1 MPNSAS
7 WFVKRRALYESKYVP
22 LNRMIGCLLFL
33 VSWFLVNGCQST
45 PETKVYRIGFSQCTG
60 GDEWRKTLLND
71 MKRELT
77 FHSNY
82 TLLYEDAGNSTAKQ
96 LAQVQSLVDRDI
108 DILVISPNE
117 TTPFTKVIE
126 AVFRKGIPVIL
137 LDRKIETES
146 YNAYIGGDNV
156 EIGRL
161 AGAFIGNHLKG
172 RGRVVEVWGLPSSSP
187 AQERHRGFREEL
199 KKYPNIQVVKE
210 LNGQWERDTV
220 RHVVASELNALKKAD
235 VLFAHNDVM
244 ALGAYAVCKQNG
256 IQNELEFVG
265 IDALPGPNAGMQA
278 ITDGILKASF
288 LYPTGGEEAIET
300 ATRILEGKS
309 VKREQILNSIQVDGS
324 NIRALKA
331 QSDKLLAQQLDIEKQ
346 SQSIDT
352 LTQTYTSQKN
362 RLYFTL
368 ACLLVVILLG
378 AWALYLFRSKQ
389 AAYRTLE
396 KQNQEIRDQKDK
408 IETVSQQARSATE
421 EKLRFYSY
429 ISHEFNTPLSLILTP
444 TEDLLSKKTVSPHD
458 LKSNLS
464 LVQKN
469 AYRLLRLIDQMLDL
483 RKTDAGKQQLHTS
496 EQDLTAFI
504 QDIVQDFKRKAEKQR
519 IDLQFIPAKPC
530 LPVWF
535 DTEKL
540 DKVIV
545 NLIANAF
552 KYTPKGGLIHVRLD
566 VLNSQVRIQVQ
577 DNGEGMTPDEQ
588 AHAFD
593 LFFSGTKSFNLSKG
607 LGLALSMEFIQLHQ
621 GEISVQSEKDKG
633 TTFTILLPL
642 GNVHLTAEEMNGP
655 PLRAGSQQASL
666 HQDLAGQP
674 AQTPH
679 RMLIDMDDDD
689 VPESG
694 PLLSN
699 QAGTLLVIEDNDDLR
714 TFLTTRLGSEF
725 AVVAENTGE
734 KGWERALEI
743 IPDLIISDIMLPG
756 MDGLQ
761 LTQRVKAD
769 LRTSHIPVILLTAKG
784 QMEQRIEGTRAG
796 ADAYVTKPFNT
807 TYLLEILRTT
817 LANREKWQR
826 RYASDFL
833 SQTTGTGNRQDKKF
847 LNELTGLIE
856 LHLTDPD
863 FGVEKLS
870 RDMGLSRV
878 QLYRKVQALLDMNV
892 IDYVAEIRL
901 KKAKRLLAESTKSMA
916 EIAYETGFNS
926 PAYFT
931 TFFKQHTQKT
941 PSEYRKLPVGV

>member
-1 MPNSAS
+1 MTFSLAKSTLRKKAFNGLLL
-7 WFVKRRALYESKYVP
+7 FV
-22 LNRMIGCLLFL
+22 GWCLLG
-33 VSWFLVNGCQST
+33 SCQS
-45 PETKVYRIGFSQCTG
+45 ETKTKTYRIGFSQCTG
-60 GDEWRKTLLND
+60 ADEWRKTMLSD

-77 FHSNY
+77 FHPNC
-82 TLLYEDAGNSTAKQ
+82 TLLYEDAGNSTARQ
-96 LAQVQSLVDRDI
+96 ISQINTLIDRGI
-108 DILVISPNE
+108 DLLIVSPNE
-117 TTPFTKVIE
+117 VAPFAKVIE
-126 AVFRKGIPVIL
+126 DVFKRGIPVIL

-161 AGAFIGNHLKG
+161 AGVFIGNHLRGK
-172 RGRVVEVWGLPSSSP
+172 GRVVEVWGLPSSSP
-187 AQERHRGFREEL
+187 AQERHRGLHEEL
-199 KKYPNIQVVKE
+199 AKYPGIRVVKE

-220 RHVVASELNALKKAD
+220 RRVVAAELSTLKEAD
-235 VLFAHNDVM
+235 LVFAHNDVM
-244 ALGAYAVCKQNG
+244 ALGAYAVCMQNG
-256 IQNELEFVG
+256 LQQNLDFVG

-300 ATRILEGKS
+300 ATRILAGKS
-309 VKREQILNSIQVDGS
+309 VKREQILNSIQIDGS

-331 QSDKLLAQQLDIEKQ
+331 QSDKLLAQQADIEKQ
-346 SQSIDT
+346 SQRIDA
-352 LTQTYTSQKN
+352 LTQTYASQKN
-362 RLYFTL
+362 TLYITL
-368 ACLLVVILLG
+368 ASLLVVMLLG

-396 KQNQEIRDQKDK
+396 NQNEEIRQQKDK
-408 IETVSQQARSATE
+408 IEAVSQQARLATE

-444 TEDLLSKKTVSPHD
+444 TEDLLTKKTVSTHD
-458 LKSNLS
+458 LKSNLA
-464 LVQKN
+464 LIQKN

-483 RKTDAGKQQLHTS
+483 RKTDAGKQRLRTS
-496 EQDLTAFI
+496 EQDLVAFI
-504 QDIVQDFKRKAEKQR
+504 EDIVVDFRRKAEKQR
-519 IDLQFIPAKPC
+519 IDLQFIPSKPS
-530 LPVWF
+530 LLVWF
-535 DTEKL
+535 DDEKL

-545 NLIANAF
+545 NLLSNAF
-552 KYTPKGGLIHVRLD
+552 KYTPRGGLIHIRLD
-566 VLNSQVRIQVQ
+566 VQDTQVCIQVE

-593 LFFSGTKSFNLSKG
+593 LFFSGTRPFNLSKG

-621 GEISVQSEKDKG
+621 GEITVQSEKNKG

-642 GNVHLTAEEMNGP
+642 GNAHLSEEEIDRSGFRNALKEGIAISPRFLVDIDEEDVAAP
-655 PLRAGSQQASL
+655 PDPIKKQL
-666 HQDLAGQP
+666 
-674 AQTPH
+674 
-679 RMLIDMDDDD
+679 
-689 VPESG
+689 
-694 PLLSN
+694 
-699 QAGTLLVIEDNDDLR
+699 GTLLVVEDNDDIR
-714 TFLTTRLGSEF
+714 TFLTTRLGHEF
-725 AVVAENTGE
+725 DIIAESTGE
-734 KGWERALEI
+734 KGWERAI
-743 IPDLIISDIMLPG
+743 DVIPDLIISDIMLPG
-756 MDGLQ
+756 MDGMQ

-769 LRTSHIPVILLTAKG
+769 LRTSHIPVVLLTAKG

-796 ADAYVTKPFNT
+796 ADAYITKPFNT
-807 TYLLEILRTT
+807 TYLLEVLRTT

-833 SQTTGTGNRQDKKF
+833 SQAGAGNRQDKKF

-856 LHLTDPD
+856 QNLTDPD

-901 KKAKRLLAESTKSMA
+901 KKARRLLAESTKTMA
-916 EIAYETGFNS
+916 EIAYETGFSS

-941 PSEYRKLPVGV
+941 PSEYRKSPAGV